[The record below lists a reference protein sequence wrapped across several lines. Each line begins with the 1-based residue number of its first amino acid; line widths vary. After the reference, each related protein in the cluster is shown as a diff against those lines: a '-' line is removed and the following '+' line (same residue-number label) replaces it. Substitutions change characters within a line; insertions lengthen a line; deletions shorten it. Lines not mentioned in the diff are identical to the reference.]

1 MSRAI
6 QINKSNKRGF
16 GGQESWIVTRGRTSY
31 LRIIGNDPSYSLM
44 TATASEDDKSY
55 YVCSNK
61 VNLISSALQLGNL
74 LKLPPSRE
82 EDSSGRKFIRICAV
96 NFIPGQEQDDLAELY
111 AVLEKFFQ
119 IYDSCDPS
127 SSEVMTDMCDI
138 YFALSDGDS
147 SEDVYLSDG
156 VWLSSDG
163 ALHDRG
169 R

>member
-1 MSRAI
+1 MSRVI
-6 QINKSNKRGF
+6 QIRKSNKRGF

-55 YVCSNK
+55 YVCSNR
-61 VNLISSALQLGNL
+61 VNLISSALQLGSL
-74 LKLPPSRE
+74 LKIPPSRE

-96 NFIPGQEQDDLAELY
+96 HFIPGQEQDDLAELY
-111 AVLEKFFQ
+111 AVLDKFFQ
-119 IYDSCDPS
+119 IYDSCDPG
-127 SSEVMTDMCDI
+127 SSEVMTDMRDI
-138 YFALSDGDS
+138 YFALSDGGS